1 LRAKIDLVEP
11 TGVTTYV
18 AAHVADVQIGALITE
33 RQQLSPDQFIDLFPQ
48 LQYVHLF
55 ESETVARIG

>member
-1 LRAKIDLVEP
+1 VEP